1 MLQALRE
8 KTSGLISKIILGLIV
23 ITFSFFGIESYF
35 VTQTEDFVAKVG
47 EREISQQDFRTRFDE
62 FRQQQLQQA
71 GGAINASFF
80 EQPAIKRR
88 ILDQMIDE
96 QVILQTNERLG
107 VVIPADRLRSEILK
121 IPAFLTDGKFDENLY
136 RARLAAIGKTPV
148 GFSNEV
154 AEGIASR
161 ELPVE
166 IAASAF
172 VTDSQV
178 NDYLRLRGQT
188 RDFSYLKVAK
198 PESTDSSVGEDE
210 VKSYF
215 DAHTQ
220 EFMNPEQVSLE
231 YLEIDAQALDVQL
244 VADEAT
250 LMDRYEKEKSRFV
263 SSEQRLVSHI
273 LVKIPGKGG
282 PEEQKTALASAE
294 AIVKSVRDG
303 KDFAELARKDSADLG
318 SKALGGDLGWIEKGM
333 TDPAFENALYA
344 LDKDKVSD
352 PVLSPEGYHV
362 ILVRDI
368 RPGTTRSFE
377 EVRSEL
383 AKEYSDTE
391 RERVFNEKSGRLIDM
406 TYEDSTSLEPAA
418 KELGLKVQKTGLF
431 SREGGEGIAS
441 NPSVVTAAFSDSVL
455 VQGNNSE
462 KIELDPNHL
471 VVVRVAEHKAA
482 TAKSVEEVAGMIR
495 QRILSERANKL
506 AKERADALYARLE
519 KGETLKSLAAEL
531 KVDVEE
537 ARGTGRDAVN
547 LDSALVAAA
556 FALPRPASDKPQTK
570 LVDLGADQFALLSL
584 EVVADADPT
593 AVDATTREAA
603 KTTLQQAAAS
613 SAARD
618 FVAALRSG
626 LEIKVVEDRM

>member
-8 KTSGLISKIILGLIV
+8 KTSGVVSKIVLGLIV

-35 VTQTEDFVAKVG
+35 VTQTDDFVAKVG
-47 EREISQQDFRTRFDE
+47 DREISQQDFRTRFDE

-71 GGAINASFF
+71 NGAINASFF

-148 GFSNEV
+148 GFSNDV

-161 ELPVE
+161 ELPME
-166 IAASAF
+166 IASSAF
-172 VTDSQV
+172 VTDNQI
-178 NDYLRLRGQT
+178 NDYLRLRGQI
-188 RDFSYLKVAK
+188 RDFSFIKLAK
-198 PESTDSSVGEDE
+198 PEPSDSAVSEEEIKAYYD
-210 VKSYF
+210 SH
-215 DAHTQ
+215 AQ
-220 EFMNPEQVSLE
+220 EFMNPEQVSLD
-231 YLEIDAQALDVQL
+231 YLEIDAQKLDVQL
-244 VADEAT
+244 VPDEAT
-250 LMDRYEKEKSRFV
+250 LKDRYEKEKARFV
-263 SSEQRLVSHI
+263 SSEQRLASHI

-282 PEEQKTALASAE
+282 PDDQKAALSSAE
-294 AIVKSVRDG
+294 AIVKSIRDG

-333 TDPAFENALYA
+333 TDPAFETALYA
-344 LDKDKVSD
+344 LEKGKVSD

-383 AKEYSDTE
+383 AKEYGDTE

-418 KELGLKVQKTGLF
+418 KELGLTIQKSGLF
-431 SREGGEGIAS
+431 SREGGVGIAS
-441 NPSVVTAAFSDSVL
+441 NPAIVAAAFSDSVL
-455 VQGNNSE
+455 VQGNNSD

-471 VVVRVAEHKAA
+471 VVIRVAEHKAA
-482 TAKSVEEVAGMIR
+482 TPKALNEVADTIR
-495 QRILSERANKL
+495 QRIISERTAKL
-506 AKERADALYARLE
+506 AKENADSLLARLD
-519 KGETLKSLAAEL
+519 KGESLKSLAAEL
-531 KVDVEE
+531 KLEVQE

-547 LDSALVAAA
+547 PDSALVAAA
-556 FALPRPASDKPQTK
+556 FALPRPASDKPQIK
-570 LVDLGADQFALLSL
+570 LVDLGGEQFALLSL

-593 AVDATTREAA
+593 AVDAKTREAA
-603 KTTLQQAAAS
+603 KTTLQQSAAS
-613 SAARD
+613 AAARD
-618 FVAALRSG
+618 YVAALRSK
-626 LEIKVVEDRM
+626 LEIKVAEDRM

>member
-8 KTSGLISKIILGLIV
+8 KTSGLIAKILLGLIV

-35 VTQTEDFVAKVG
+35 VTQTDDFVAKVG
-47 EREISQQDFRTRFDE
+47 DKKISQQDFRTRFDE

-71 GGAINASFF
+71 NGAINASFF

-96 QVILQTNERLG
+96 QVILQANERLG

-148 GFSNEV
+148 GFSNQV
-154 AEGIASR
+154 AEEIASR

-172 VTDSQV
+172 VTDNQV
-178 NDYLRLRGQT
+178 DDYLRLRGQT
-188 RDFSYLKVAK
+188 RDFSYLNLAK
-198 PESTDSSVGEDE
+198 PASPDSAVSDAE
-210 VKSYF
+210 VKTFY

-220 EFMNPEQVSLE
+220 EFMNPEQVALE
-231 YLEIDAQALDVQL
+231 YLEIDGKTLDVQL

-250 LMDRYEKEKSRFV
+250 LKDRYEKEKTRFV
-263 SSEQRLVSHI
+263 SSEQRLASHI

-282 PEEQKTALASAE
+282 PDEQKTALASAE
-294 AIVKSVRDG
+294 AIVKSIREG
-303 KDFAELARKDSADLG
+303 KDFSELAQKDSADLG

-344 LDKDKVSD
+344 LEKDKVSD

-418 KELGLKVQKTGLF
+418 RELGLTVQKTGLF
-431 SREGGEGIAS
+431 SRSGGEGIAS
-441 NPSVVTAAFSDSVL
+441 NPAVLSAAFSDSVL
-455 VQGNNSE
+455 AQGNNSE
-462 KIELDPNHL
+462 KIELDPDHL

-482 TAKSVEEVAGMIR
+482 TAKPMNEVAGEIR
-495 QRILSERANKL
+495 QRIIAERASKL
-506 AKERADALYARLE
+506 AKDQADALFARLG
-519 KGETLKSLAAEL
+519 KGESLKSLADEL
-531 KVDVEE
+531 KLEVQH
-537 ARGTGRDAVN
+537 AHGTGRDAVN
-547 LDSALVAAA
+547 LDSALVTAA
-556 FALPRPASDKPQTK
+556 FAMPRPIADQPQSK
-570 LVDLGADQFALLSL
+570 LVDLGGDQFALLSL

-593 AVDATTREAA
+593 SVDAKTREAA
-603 KTTLQQAAAS
+603 KTTLMQSQAS

-618 FVAALRSG
+618 FVAALRSAV
-626 LEIKVVEDRM
+626 EIKVVEDRM